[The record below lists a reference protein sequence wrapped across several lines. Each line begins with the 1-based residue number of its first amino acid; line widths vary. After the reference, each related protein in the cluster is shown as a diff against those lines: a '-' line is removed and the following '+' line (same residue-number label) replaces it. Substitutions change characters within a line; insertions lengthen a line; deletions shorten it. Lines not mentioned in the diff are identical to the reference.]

1 MPKIIRKY
9 VNNRIK
15 KSRILHL
22 QNMRTLFPT
31 ENKDL
36 DGNQAVQGLLRLV
49 SDHGVP
55 LQERS
60 LGPAFTI
67 FKFVSF
73 EVCPLLLVRGSKERS
88 GCCIFQFFSEQSAI
102 TLFSCGA
109 IKLQKDF
116 EKKHWTENQAPV
128 DNTVNGE
135 LGHFYYSILQL
146 C

>member
-15 KSRILHL
+15 KSRILPPKHEL
-22 QNMRTLFPT
+22 YSRLKT
-31 ENKDL
+31 DL

-55 LQERS
+55 LRERS

-73 EVCPLLLVRGSKERS
+73 EVCPLLLVRGSKEREWMLHLP
-88 GCCIFQFFSEQSAI
+88 IFFFFSEQSSNYPFFLCRAI
-102 TLFSCGA
+102 QVAERLREKTL
-109 IKLQKDF
+109 
-116 EKKHWTENQAPV
+116 N
-128 DNTVNGE
+128 
-135 LGHFYYSILQL
+135 
-146 C
+146 